1 MSSWR
6 FDAIGTPWVI
16 DTPVALEDSVRQ
28 DVWAR
33 IDAFDLA
40 YSRFRADSLLSRV
53 ADAPGQVTLPSDS
66 VPLFDLY
73 RQLYEATRGALS
85 PLVGSALNHWG
96 YDPGYRLT
104 ALPGP
109 PPPVPAFDEVL
120 SLDGVTLTAHR
131 PVSIDI
137 GAAGKGFLVDEVAQL
152 LIDAGVEEFTIDAS
166 GDIRHRGPRPE
177 SIALEHPGDP
187 SLAVGIAR
195 LANRSLAASAPN
207 RRTWAPGIHHILNA
221 LTGLPTVGIRATFVV
236 ADTAGLADGLAT
248 ALFLTS
254 PEELHSRFDCEWVI
268 MDESGALR
276 HSPGFPGEVFA

>member
-6 FDAIGTPWVI
+6 FDAIGTSWVI
-16 DTPVALEDSVRQ
+16 DTPVALEDSVQER
-28 DVWAR
+28 VEAR
-33 IDAFDLA
+33 IDAFDRA
-40 YSRFRADSLLSRV
+40 YSRFRSDSLLSRV

-66 VPLFDLY
+66 VALFDLY
-73 RQLYEATRGALS
+73 RQLYLATRGALS
-85 PLVGSALNHWG
+85 PLVGSAMNHWG
-96 YDPGYRLT
+96 YDPDYRLT
-104 ALPGP
+104 TLPGP
-109 PPPVPAFDEVL
+109 PPPVPAFDEVV
-120 SLDGVTLTAHR
+120 SLEGGTLTAHR

-152 LIDAGVEEFTIDAS
+152 LVEAGVEEFTIDAS
-166 GDIRHRGPRPE
+166 GDIRHRGSASE

-187 SLAVGIAR
+187 TRAVGVVH
-195 LANRSLAASAPN
+195 LSNRSLAASAPN

-221 LTGLPTVGIRATFVV
+221 LTGLPTVGLQATFVV

-254 PEELHSRFDCEWVI
+254 PEELHSRFDFEWVI

-276 HSPGFPGEVFA
+276 FSPGFPGEVFG